1 MTKKEAIRIIVDC
14 ARLYHENL
22 EGKNLLFIFGAPQNP
37 ECFEAVFMPRHF
49 LHLTGVFT
57 KLSSSDFYDRCLKSR
72 LSVSDFVM
80 PNDGTVEMK
89 LAVLPQLMLITKTA
103 KMIGDYD
110 SSKSLLYTEK
120 LAGGVSACMGFV
132 FDQGF
137 YKPNTALREDIRN
150 VSIKPQKRILA
161 IYRKVIRAPQ
171 YKERCFLQKGLDE
184 SFLRSSDEIKPKM
197 FAWADDEKTQE
208 NKPSVY
214 EVLKVPVP
222 PGKDRD
228 PEEKTQALDLSR

>member
-1 MTKKEAIRIIVDC
+1 MTKKEAIRIIVEC

-37 ECFEAVFMPRHF
+37 ECFETVFMPRHF
-49 LHLTGVFT
+49 LHLTGVYT

-72 LSVSDFVM
+72 LSVSDFMM

-89 LAVLPQLMLITKTA
+89 LAVLPQLMRISKTA

-161 IYRKVIRAPQ
+161 IYRKAIREAQ
-171 YKERCFLQKGLDE
+171 YKELCFLQKGFDT
-184 SFLRSSDEIKPKM
+184 SFMNSSDEIKRKVSGLNDSGN
-197 FAWADDEKTQE
+197 AQESKT
-208 NKPSVY
+208 SVY
-214 EVLKVPVP
+214 EMLKAPVP
-222 PGKDRD
+222 PRNDRD
-228 PEEKTQALDLSR
+228 PEKEKRSRDLNR

>member
-1 MTKKEAIRIIVDC
+1 MTKKEAIRIIIDC

-37 ECFEAVFMPRHF
+37 ECFEAVFIPRHF

-57 KLSSSDFYDRCLKSR
+57 KLRSSDFYDRCLKSR
-72 LSVSDFVM
+72 LSDSDFAM

-89 LAVLPQLMLITKTA
+89 LTVLPQLMRLSKTA

-132 FDQGF
+132 SEQGF

-150 VSIKPQKRILA
+150 ISIKPQKRILA
-161 IYRKVIRAPQ
+161 IYRKVIREPQ

-197 FAWADDEKTQE
+197 CAWADDEKTQE

-214 EVLKVPVP
+214 EALKAPVP
-222 PGKDRD
+222 PRNDRD
-228 PEEKTQALDLSR
+228 PEKKKRTHDLSR